1 MTKKE
6 RDECKNKISK
16 LTDEEIEDNLIK
28 LDNRIKD
35 LTFKKDVC
43 IAEKNNRNV
52 KKRYGG

>member
-16 LTDEEIEDNLIK
+16 LSDTELEDNLFK

-35 LTFKKDVC
+35 LEFKRAACV
-43 IAEKNNRNV
+43 AEIDKRSI
-52 KKRYGG
+52 KKRY